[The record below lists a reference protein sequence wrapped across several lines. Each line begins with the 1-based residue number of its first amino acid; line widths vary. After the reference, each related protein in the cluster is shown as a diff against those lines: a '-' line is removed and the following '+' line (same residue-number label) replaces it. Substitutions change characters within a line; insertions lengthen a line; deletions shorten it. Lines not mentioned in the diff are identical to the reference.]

1 MKVGGKKKKPKNG
14 KRVIKGGESGEGKR
28 QEIKE
33 EQGKTVAVE
42 RRKEGGWIDACFF
55 HSALTRL

>member
-33 EQGKTVAVE
+33 KGTRKNSSSGE
-42 RRKEGGWIDACFF
+42 KEGGGVD
-55 HSALTRL
+55 